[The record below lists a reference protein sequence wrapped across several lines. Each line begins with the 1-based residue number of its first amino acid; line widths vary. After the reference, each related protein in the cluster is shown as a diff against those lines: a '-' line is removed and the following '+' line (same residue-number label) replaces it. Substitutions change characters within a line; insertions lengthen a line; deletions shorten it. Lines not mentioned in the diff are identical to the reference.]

1 MQDPLA
7 PPMPRTDRL
16 WRKVRATT
24 KPSAER
30 VSAKLRQVAVHLG
43 EAQKTDI
50 ARARRIVADLIG
62 STIIEQA
69 EDGIY
74 AQMNVGPGL
83 LIAVGTNSSKNGC
96 GAAT

>member
-1 MQDPLA
+1 
-7 PPMPRTDRL
+7 MPRTDRL

-43 EAQKTDI
+43 EAQKIDI
-50 ARARRIVADLIG
+50 TRARRIVADLIG